1 MRDRGGKA
9 ARPAALVAALVGL
22 LALVALAARA
32 GVPWSGGSA
41 GAEGRSL
48 ALVGRLVVDAFL
60 VGFAVLLLGVFIV
73 RMRRPQLGLSGGQDA
88 EDENEDDEPQSRI
101 GRFVLR
107 VGPYLLVGAIL
118 VATLLFAR
126 ELDRRFPRGEPP
138 RVTTEQPRQ
147 EAGPQPAPPADTA
160 GRVLALAGGLVV
172 AALVVA
178 TATPVAR
185 RRLAAR
191 TKNVEPET
199 QTVTR
204 VLDESIDDLR
214 AEPSPRRAVIAAY
227 ARMERGLAARGH
239 GRRASDTPLE
249 YLARV
254 LADLG
259 AERERVRRLAAL
271 FERAKFSLHPVG
283 AEAKNEAIE
292 CLVAI
297 RAGLR

>member
-1 MRDRGGKA
+1 VSDRGGTA
-9 ARPAALVAALVGL
+9 ARLAALGAALVGL

-32 GVPWSGGSA
+32 GVPWSGGSS

-48 ALVGRLVVDAFL
+48 ALVGRLVVDAIL
-60 VGFAVLLLGVFIV
+60 VGFAVLLLGVFII
-73 RMRRPQLGLSGGQDA
+73 RMRRPELGLSRGPDA
-88 EDENEDDEPQSRI
+88 ADDSEDDEPQSRV

-107 VGPYLLVGAIL
+107 VGPYVLVGTIL

-138 RVTTEQPRQ
+138 RVTTEQPRP
-147 EAGPQPAPPADTA
+147 EAGPQPAPPTDTA
-160 GRVLALAGGLVV
+160 GWVLALAGGLVV

-191 TKNVEPET
+191 TATVQPEAERM
-199 QTVTR
+199 TR

-214 AEPSPRRAVIAAY
+214 AEPNPRRAVIAAY

-239 GRRASDTPLE
+239 GRQASDTPLE
-249 YLARV
+249 HLSRV

-271 FERAKFSLHPVG
+271 FERAEFSLHPVG
-283 AEAKNEAIE
+283 TEAKDEAID

-297 RAGLR
+297 RGGLG

>member
-9 ARPAALVAALVGL
+9 ARPAALAAALVGL
-22 LALVALAARA
+22 LALIALAARA
-32 GVPWSGGSA
+32 GVPWSGGSS

-48 ALVGRLVVDAFL
+48 ALVGRLVVDAIL
-60 VGFAVLLLGVFIV
+60 VGFAVLLLGVFII
-73 RMRRPQLGLSGGQDA
+73 RMRRPQLGLSGSPEA
-88 EDENEDDEPQSRI
+88 EQEDDQDEPASRL
-101 GRFVLR
+101 GRFALR
-107 VGPYLLVGAIL
+107 VGPYVLVGAIL

-138 RVTTEQPRQ
+138 RATTEQPTP
-147 EAGPQPAPPADTA
+147 EAGPQTAPPPDTA
-160 GRVLALAGGLVV
+160 GWVLALAGGLVL

-178 TATPVAR
+178 TAAPAAR

-191 TKNVEPET
+191 TEAVEPEAEKVT
-199 QTVTR
+199 Q

-214 AEPSPRRAVIAAY
+214 AEPDPRRAVIAAY
-227 ARMERGLAARGH
+227 ARMERGLAVRGH

-249 YLARV
+249 YLSRV

-271 FERAKFSLHPVG
+271 FERAEFSLHPVG
-283 AEAKNEAIE
+283 ADAKDEAID

-297 RAGLR
+297 RGGLG